1 MKNLIVTDKYNN
13 KKLMNFL
20 LDNFDGLTTSIFYKT
35 LRKKDI
41 KINDKRISENCLL
54 RTGDDV
60 KIYVA
65 DDFLYKKLDIPIVY
79 QDNNIV
85 IFNKPQSIEITG
97 ENSLTDYAKKLFSND
112 ANTFIEPCHRLDRN
126 TSGLVLFAR
135 DKSSLDE
142 LLLAFKNHLVE
153 KHYIC
158 AVYGIPKKKTQRLEA
173 FLFKDSKKSQVYI
186 SDQPQK
192 GYQKIITSYK
202 LIKTNPQKNI
212 SLLDIQLETGKTHQ
226 IRAHLAYI
234 NLPIL
239 GDGKYGINKINKAF
253 SLSKQ
258 QLSSYSLSFH
268 LPLNSNLSY
277 LNEKIFKQSKI
288 LKILSSFSITIQF

>member
-13 KKLMNFL
+13 KKFMNFL

-85 IFNKPQSIEITG
+85 IFNKPQSIEVTG
-97 ENSLTDYAKKLFSND
+97 ENSLTDYAKKLFLND

-288 LKILSSFSITIQF
+288 PFTYLF

>member
-54 RTGDDV
+54 RTGGDV

-85 IFNKPQSIEITG
+85 IFNKPQSIEVTG

-142 LLLAFKNHLVE
+142 LLLAFKNHLIE

-202 LIKTNPQKNI
+202 LIKTIPQKNI

-239 GDGKYGINKINKAF
+239 GDGKYGINKINKEF

-258 QLSSYSLSFH
+258 QLSSYSLSFR

-277 LNEKIFKQSKI
+277 LNEKIFKQSKMPFTY
-288 LKILSSFSITIQF
+288 LF

>member
-85 IFNKPQSIEITG
+85 IFNKPQSIEVTG
-97 ENSLTDYAKKLFSND
+97 ENSLTDYAKKLFLND

-126 TSGLVLFAR
+126 TSALVLFAR

-142 LLLAFKNHLVE
+142 LLLAFKKHLVK

-288 LKILSSFSITIQF
+288 PFTYLF

>member
-85 IFNKPQSIEITG
+85 IFNKPQSIEVTG
-97 ENSLTDYAKKLFSND
+97 KNSLTDYAKKLFSND

-135 DKSSLDE
+135 NKSSLDE

-153 KHYIC
+153 KHYMCI
-158 AVYGIPKKKTQRLEA
+158 VYGIPKMKSQKLEA
-173 FLFKDSKKSQVYI
+173 FLFKDAKKSQVYI
-186 SDQPQK
+186 SDIPQK
-192 GYQKIITSYK
+192 GYQKIITSYI
-202 LIKTNPQKNI
+202 LIKSNKEKNI
-212 SLLDIQLETGKTHQ
+212 SLLDIHLETGKTHQ
-226 IRAHLAYI
+226 IRAHLSHI
-234 NLPIL
+234 GLPIL
-239 GDGKYGINKINKAF
+239 GDGKYGNNKINKTYNF
-253 SLSKQ
+253 SKQ
-258 QLSSYSLSFH
+258 QLASYSLSFNF
-268 LPLNSNLSY
+268 PSSNDLSY
-277 LNEKIFKQSKI
+277 LNKKIFKLSKNPFI
-288 LKILSSFSITIQF
+288 NLI

>member
-13 KKLMNFL
+13 KKLINFL

-85 IFNKPQSIEITG
+85 IFNKPQSIEVTG

-239 GDGKYGINKINKAF
+239 GDGKYGINKINKEF

-277 LNEKIFKQSKI
+277 LNEKIFKQSKMPFTY
-288 LKILSSFSITIQF
+288 LF

>member
-20 LDNFDGLTTSIFYKT
+20 LDNFDGLTTSMFYKT

-85 IFNKPQSIEITG
+85 IFNKPQGIEVTG
-97 ENSLTDYAKKLFSND
+97 KNSLTDYAKKLFSNG

-135 DKSSLDE
+135 NKSSLDE

-153 KHYIC
+153 KHYMCI
-158 AVYGIPKKKTQRLEA
+158 VYGIPKMKSQKLEA
-173 FLFKDSKKSQVYI
+173 FLFKDAKKSQVYI
-186 SDQPQK
+186 SDIPQK
-192 GYQKIITSYK
+192 GYQKIITSYI
-202 LIKTNPQKNI
+202 LIKSNKEKNI
-212 SLLDIQLETGKTHQ
+212 SLLDIHLETGKTHQ
-226 IRAHLAYI
+226 IRAHLSHI
-234 NLPIL
+234 GLPIL
-239 GDGKYGINKINKAF
+239 GDGKYGNNKINKTYNF
-253 SLSKQ
+253 SKQ
-258 QLSSYSLSFH
+258 QLASYSLSFNF
-268 LPLNSNLSY
+268 PSSNDLSY
-277 LNEKIFKQSKI
+277 LNKKTFKLSKNPFI
-288 LKILSSFSITIQF
+288 NLI

>member
-85 IFNKPQSIEITG
+85 IFNKPQSIEVTG
-97 ENSLTDYAKKLFSND
+97 ENSLTDYAKKLFLND

-202 LIKTNPQKNI
+202 LIKTNPQKNR

-288 LKILSSFSITIQF
+288 PFTYLF

>member
-85 IFNKPQSIEITG
+85 IFNKPQSIEVTG

-112 ANTFIEPCHRLDRN
+112 ANTFIDPCHRLDRN

-135 DKSSLDE
+135 NKSSLDE

-239 GDGKYGINKINKAF
+239 GDGKYGINKINKEF

-277 LNEKIFKQSKI
+277 LNEKIFKQSKMPFTY
-288 LKILSSFSITIQF
+288 LF

>member
-85 IFNKPQSIEITG
+85 IFNKPQSIEVTG
-97 ENSLTDYAKKLFSND
+97 ENSLTDYAKKLFLND

-173 FLFKDSKKSQVYI
+173 FLFKDSKKSQVYN

-277 LNEKIFKQSKI
+277 LNEKIFKQSKMPFTY
-288 LKILSSFSITIQF
+288 LF

>member
-85 IFNKPQSIEITG
+85 IFNKPQSIEVTG

-112 ANTFIEPCHRLDRN
+112 ANTFIDPCHRLDRN

-239 GDGKYGINKINKAF
+239 GDGKYGINKINKEF

-277 LNEKIFKQSKI
+277 LNEKIFKQSKMPFTH
-288 LKILSSFSITIQF
+288 LF

>member
-1 MKNLIVTDKYNN
+1 MKNLIVTDKYSN

-85 IFNKPQSIEITG
+85 IFNKPQSIEVTG
-97 ENSLTDYAKKLFSND
+97 ENSLTDYAKKLFLND

-288 LKILSSFSITIQF
+288 PFTYLF

>member
-135 DKSSLDE
+135 NKSSLDE

-239 GDGKYGINKINKAF
+239 GDGKYGINKINKEF

-277 LNEKIFKQSKI
+277 LNEKIFKQSKMPFTY
-288 LKILSSFSITIQF
+288 LF

>member
-20 LDNFDGLTTSIFYKT
+20 LDNFDGLTTSMFYKT

-85 IFNKPQSIEITG
+85 IFNKPQSIEVTG
-97 ENSLTDYAKKLFSND
+97 ENSLTDYAKKFFSND

-135 DKSSLDE
+135 NKSSLDE
-142 LLLAFKNHLVE
+142 LLLAFKNHLIE

-158 AVYGIPKKKTQRLEA
+158 AVYGIPKIKTQRLEA

-186 SDQPQK
+186 SDKPQK

-202 LIKTNPQKNI
+202 LIKINPQKNI

-277 LNEKIFKQSKI
+277 LNEKIFKQSKMPFTY
-288 LKILSSFSITIQF
+288 LF